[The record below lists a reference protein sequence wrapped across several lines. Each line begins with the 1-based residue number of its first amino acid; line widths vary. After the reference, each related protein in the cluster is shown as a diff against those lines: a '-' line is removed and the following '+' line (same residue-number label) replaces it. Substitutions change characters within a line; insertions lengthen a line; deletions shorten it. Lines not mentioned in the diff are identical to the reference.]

1 MLSEEGVKPI
11 ARLPAPFILIR
22 FGSNSAPVRIPDAFP
37 IIYSTARKDAFACT
51 KVRVIDMR
59 IDKFLSDMGIATR
72 KEAAVL
78 AKKGCITVDG
88 ICISRANEHIDPV
101 CQRICVNGVGIDYT
115 PFFYLML
122 HKPEGYVSSTDD
134 PGAPTVLELLP
145 ERYRRVGLFPAGRL
159 DRNTTGF
166 LLLTNNGP
174 LAHRLLAP
182 ASHVAKE
189 YAFRVKFP
197 LSAEDADELRRGV
210 EIEGGYTTLPCSL
223 TVSES
228 DPKSGVI
235 TLHEG
240 KYHQIKLMMKAVH
253 NQILSL
259 SRISFAGIPLDPVLK
274 PGEFRPLT
282 PQEEEHLTH
291 SVP

>member
-1 MLSEEGVKPI
+1 
-11 ARLPAPFILIR
+11 
-22 FGSNSAPVRIPDAFP
+22 
-37 IIYSTARKDAFACT
+37 
-51 KVRVIDMR
+51 
-59 IDKFLSDMGIATR
+59 MGIATR
-72 KEAAVL
+72 KETAVL

-88 ICISRANEHIDPV
+88 VRVSRANGHIDPEHQIV
-101 CQRICVNGVGIDYT
+101 CVNGERIDYT
-115 PFFYLML
+115 PNFYLML

-145 ERYRRVGLFPAGRL
+145 ERLQHVGLFPAGRL
-159 DRNTTGF
+159 DRSTTGF

-189 YAFRVKFP
+189 YFFRVKFP
-197 LSAEDADELRRGV
+197 LSAEDADALRSGI
-210 EIEGGYTTLPCSL
+210 EIEGGYTTLPCQLS
-223 TVSES
+223 VSET

-253 NQILSL
+253 NQIRSL
-259 SRISFAGIPLDPVLK
+259 CRISFGGIPLDPALK
-274 PGEFRPLT
+274 PGEFRYLT
-282 PQEEEHLTH
+282 PEEVDHLKLSISESNTEQ
-291 SVP
+291 